1 MSFSVITA
9 YNPLGFLA
17 WEIFNGTI
25 TARHVIRFL
34 NITLQPFV
42 TNDSNCIIDNAY
54 VHLTEECILSF
65 NEIFQGKYLRC
76 SPYSRDFKPLEK
88 GFANIKSCIKER
100 ERERDRGS

>member
-17 WEIFNGTI
+17 WEIFNGAI

-42 TNDSNCIIDNAY
+42 TNDSYCIIDN
-54 VHLTEECILSF
+54 ESSS
-65 NEIFQGKYLRC
+65 N
-76 SPYSRDFKPLEK
+76 
-88 GFANIKSCIKER
+88 
-100 ERERDRGS
+100 